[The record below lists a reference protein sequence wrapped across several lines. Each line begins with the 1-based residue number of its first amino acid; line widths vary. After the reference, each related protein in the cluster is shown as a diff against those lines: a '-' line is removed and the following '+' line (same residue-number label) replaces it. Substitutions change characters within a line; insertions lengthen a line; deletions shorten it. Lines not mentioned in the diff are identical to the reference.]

1 MSARSPE
8 TARNTGPAV
17 PLPER
22 VFADAEAFLAAFE
35 AEVSRGGLWLP
46 GADQPAGAGA
56 LAVCRIR
63 VRVGATESVEFDA
76 RLGTVAPGH
85 GIAVVF
91 EGVPEALSAL
101 AGRVRGG
108 PGTEEAGAGPGIVAE
123 RLRRLSTPE
132 KVQLA
137 LVADR
142 ETRFALLR
150 DPNKTVH
157 VYVLKNPRTGLDEV
171 QFAVKS
177 PSLSPDA
184 LVYAAEHRVFGADP
198 QVRIA
203 LVRNPRTPNAV
214 ALRLLDLLPERE
226 LRALAKGNGRPEL
239 VQAARRKVLA

>member
-1 MSARSPE
+1 M
-8 TARNTGPAV
+8 PAPASEPDTT
-17 PLPER
+17 PLR
-22 VFADAEAFLAAFE
+22 VFADAAAFLAAFE

-46 GADQPAGAGA
+46 GADAPAGASA
-56 LAVCRIR
+56 LAACRVR
-63 VRVGATESVEFDA
+63 VRVGGAASVELEFDA

-91 EGVPEALSAL
+91 DGVPEGLSAL
-101 AGRVRGG
+101 AERLRGAPDAEG
-108 PGTEEAGAGPGIVAE
+108 AGAGPGSVAD

-157 VYVLKNPRTGLDEV
+157 LYVLKNPRTGLDEV

-226 LRALAKGNGRPEL
+226 LRTLAKGNGRPEL
-239 VQAARRKVLA
+239 VQAARRKVLG